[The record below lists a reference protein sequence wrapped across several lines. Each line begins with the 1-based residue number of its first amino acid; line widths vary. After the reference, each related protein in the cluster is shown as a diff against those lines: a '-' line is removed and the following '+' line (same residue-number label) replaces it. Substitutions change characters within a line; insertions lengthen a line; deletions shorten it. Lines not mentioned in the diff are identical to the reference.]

1 MRSSALESPDL
12 LLPYSTTTPAL
23 YTTIILIITLIS
35 YYIYNNLHRYP
46 VETSSVDFSSITFV
60 IVGMQVAIFNIPS
73 FALMELGKGIRA
85 AAAKHKDTDKDKDK
99 DTNSKGQVCA
109 KKLSTV
115 VIMSLL
121 QVSLSLSLSRGLQF
135 KGLLLYTVGIFL
147 RVE

>member
-1 MRSSALESPDL
+1 M
-12 LLPYSTTTPAL
+12 
-23 YTTIILIITLIS
+23 
-35 YYIYNNLHRYP
+35 
-46 VETSSVDFSSITFV
+46 ETSSVDFSSITFV

-85 AAAKHKDTDKDKDK
+85 AAAKHKDTDKDK